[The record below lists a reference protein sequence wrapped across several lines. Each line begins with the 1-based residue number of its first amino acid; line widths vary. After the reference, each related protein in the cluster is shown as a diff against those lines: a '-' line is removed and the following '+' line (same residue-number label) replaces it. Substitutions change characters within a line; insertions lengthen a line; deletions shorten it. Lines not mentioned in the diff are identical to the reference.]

1 MNLRTLLWHH
11 LRFGLWRGFLAS
23 ILGSAVFGLILL
35 LIFFANEA
43 LTRGVWP
50 GVGDLALVV
59 IPFFISFSAAVI
71 PGCLG
76 GIVISFAHHIIV
88 ARGYPSKVTLLFG
101 LGLGGLLG
109 GLVAVNAP
117 LYSSAYSILVI
128 PACLVTAECGW
139 WAAKRLV
146 SDYERHMLH

>member
-59 IPFFISFSAAVI
+59 IQRFPMWKFKGIWVIVRPNSTGKDLTDGSRKFII
-71 PGCLG
+71 CRQ
-76 GIVISFAHHIIV
+76 FA
-88 ARGYPSKVTLLFG
+88 
-101 LGLGGLLG
+101 
-109 GLVAVNAP
+109 
-117 LYSSAYSILVI
+117 
-128 PACLVTAECGW
+128 
-139 WAAKRLV
+139 
-146 SDYERHMLH
+146 